1 MRLLL
6 LTTLLSLGSFYSSA
20 QGAWTVKDSVNG
32 KPRSV
37 AASFVLNGE
46 GYLTGG
52 LDNNGF
58 RRKMYSYDFWTDDW
72 DDELSLGGLSGS
84 GMARGSACG
93 FSANNKGYICL
104 GQGETNPFFGDLW
117 EYDPVTKTW
126 AQKANFIGTPRRQA
140 VCFVL
145 NELAYIGTGIDDN
158 GLQKDMYRY
167 DASTNTWTQM
177 NDFGGT
183 ARKEAVGFSMGNQG
197 YIGTGD
203 DGVMQDDFW
212 QYNPTTD
219 TWTEKASFPGTPRKG
234 SVGWGQFPSGFICM
248 GEDINFTYQNDL
260 WEYNYYAD
268 AWVPRADYPGPGR
281 SNAAVFVVS
290 NFAFVGTGYNGDF
303 QDDMYAYLRILNVD
317 EIPDL
322 NVKLYPN
329 PATEYVTIEAEYDDF
344 ELHIVS
350 LDGRTTIPASNI
362 EKTANGYLIQ
372 KGNAAPGTYL
382 AYFTRLNSGQIH
394 VEKFQ
399 FIQ

>member
-6 LTTLLSLGSFYSSA
+6 LTTLVSLGSFYASA

-32 KPRSV
+32 QPRSV

-46 GYLTGG
+46 GYLIAG
-52 LDNNGF
+52 LDNDGF
-58 RRKMYSYDFWTDDW
+58 RRKMYSYDFLSDDW
-72 DDELSLGGLSGS
+72 DDELSLGGVSGS

-93 FSANNKGYICL
+93 FSVNNKGYICL

-117 EYDPVTKTW
+117 EYDPVSKTW

-140 VCFVL
+140 VSFVL
-145 NELAYIGTGIDDN
+145 GDFAYIGTGIDLN

-167 DASTNTWTQM
+167 DAASNIWTQM

-203 DGVMQDDFW
+203 DGVMRDDFW
-212 QYNPTTD
+212 QYQPSTD
-219 TWTEKASFPGTPRKG
+219 TWIQKASFPGTPRKG

-248 GEDINFTYQNDL
+248 GEDINFNYQNDL

-281 SNAAVFVVS
+281 SNAAVFITN

-322 NVKLYPN
+322 QVKLYPN
-329 PATEYVTIEAEYDDF
+329 PATEYITIEAEYDDF

-362 EKTANGYLIQ
+362 EKTNNGYIVQ
-372 KGNAAPGTYL
+372 RGNVAPGTYL
-382 AYFTRLNSGQIH
+382 AYFTRLNSNQIH